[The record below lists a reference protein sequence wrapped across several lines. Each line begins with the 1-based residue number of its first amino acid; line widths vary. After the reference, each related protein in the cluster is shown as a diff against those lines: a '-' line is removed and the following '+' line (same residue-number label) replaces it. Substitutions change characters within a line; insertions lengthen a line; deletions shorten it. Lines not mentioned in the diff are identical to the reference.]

1 MDIGMVIRLV
11 ESHSESL
18 AKRWVERLRKEAGVD
33 AFLRLPQDDL
43 LKRLT
48 DVYREIGLF
57 LDQPKNDVI
66 RHYFF
71 AAGEM
76 RRKQGLPAEDM
87 VRGIQLAREVAWDFV
102 EEQGEFDSS
111 MSLYQ
116 ALNLYR
122 QIVIF
127 FDWALVYAMDGYCED

>member
-1 MDIGMVIRLV
+1 
-11 ESHSESL
+11 
-18 AKRWVERLRKEAGVD
+18 
-33 AFLRLPQDDL
+33 
-43 LKRLT
+43 
-48 DVYREIGLF
+48 
-57 LDQPKNDVI
+57 
-66 RHYFF
+66 
-71 AAGEM
+71 M